1 MFARAA
7 AAQETGFAAAVG
19 SSHRQAT
26 EAGVAV
32 LEAGGTAADAA
43 FAVAAVLSVVEP
55 YFSHVLGGGL
65 WGLYFEAATGEVTA
79 LDGVGPAGSLVTL
92 EAYAPWYESRGMHQ
106 ANVPGAW
113 DGWMMWLDRFGR
125 SGLPDLLAPAIEL
138 ARDGFPAS
146 PELGI
151 FIGFEEDN
159 VRNHPPTADL
169 YIVDGELVES
179 GQILYNPDLAT
190 TFEELTGAYGGG
202 AIGALNRGQ
211 GESEARKAG
220 VQAARD
226 YFYRGPI
233 AEKIV
238 AETDVPG
245 GWMTLDDFANFE
257 AEIVPAISIQYG
269 ETSRVYQCPPNSQG
283 ATMLLALNILKGF
296 DQQGLGP
303 HHPDVVHTQVE
314 AMKLAFGDRYSFI
327 GDPAF
332 NDIDLEWLLSDEH
345 ADEQRERIS
354 MDSAMSWP
362 ANMPTTTNGGNTTT
376 IQVTDRYG
384 NAATV
389 TTSTG
394 FQFRVITGTGIH
406 INERM
411 KFYSVDPRNPNAVE
425 PGKKVR
431 HTSCP
436 YMVLRNGVPW
446 VIGGNTGV
454 DTQPQVQLQQLM
466 AAIDFS
472 SPPQQ
477 AINQGRWVTT
487 AFPDS
492 RIPATV
498 LNTLQMEDRMPP
510 ALVTD
515 LEGRGHKVDVGNG
528 IFGTGGMIKLS
539 EDRASAEV
547 GVDLRFSTAWGEVLE

>member
-1 MFARAA
+1 L
-7 AAQETGFAAAVG
+7 
-19 SSHRQAT
+19 AT

-32 LEAGGTAADAA
+32 LNAGGTAADAA
-43 FAVAAVLSVVEP
+43 FAVASVLSVVEP

-79 LDGVGPAGSLVTL
+79 IDGVGPAGSLVTL

-125 SGLPDLLAPAIEL
+125 ISLPDLLQPAADL

-151 FIGFEEDN
+151 FIGFEEEN
-159 VRNHPPTADL
+159 VRNHPPTAEL

-179 GQILYNPDLAT
+179 GQTLYNPDLAA
-190 TFEELTGAYGGG
+190 TFEELIAAFSGG
-202 AIGALNRGQ
+202 AIDALNRGQ
-211 GESEARKAG
+211 GEADARKAG
-220 VQAARD
+220 IVAARD

-233 AEKIV
+233 AEKMV

-245 GWMTLDDFANFE
+245 GWFTLDDFANFE
-257 AEIVPAISIQYG
+257 AEIVPALSIQYG

-283 ATMLLALNILKGF
+283 ATMLLALNILKGI
-296 DQQGLGP
+296 DQSGLGP
-303 HHPDVVHTQVE
+303 HHPDVVHAQVE
-314 AMKLAFGDRYSFI
+314 AMKLAFGDRYAFI

-332 NDIDLEWLLSDEH
+332 VEIDLDFLLSDEH
-345 ADEQRERIS
+345 AAEQRDRID
-354 MDSAMSWP
+354 MDAAMTWP
-362 ANMPTTTNGGNTTT
+362 QNLPTTNNGGNTTT
-376 IQVTDRYG
+376 IQIADRYG
-384 NAATV
+384 NAASV
-389 TTSTG
+389 TTSIG

-406 INERM
+406 MNERM
-411 KFYSVDPRNPNAVE
+411 KFYSVDPENPNAVA

-436 YMVLRNGVPW
+436 YIVLKDGVPW

-454 DTQPQVQLQQLM
+454 DTQPQVQLQQMM
-466 AAIDFS
+466 AAIDFGS
-472 SPPQQ
+472 TPQE
-477 AINQGRWVTT
+477 AINLGRWVST

-492 RIPATV
+492 RIPAGV
-498 LNTLQMEDRMPP
+498 MNTLQMEDRVPP
-510 ALVTD
+510 QLVTE
-515 LEGRGHKVDVGNG
+515 LESRGHDVTVGTG
-528 IFGTGGMIKLS
+528 IFGSGGMIRFS
-539 EDRASAEV
+539 DDRASAEI
-547 GVDLRFSTAWGEVLE
+547 GVDQRFSTSYGVVLE